1 MLIHNISSM
10 ANRLDYEFNNL
21 SSKLQHSGAMG
32 SLREEVLKNCLRE
45 IIPTKFS
52 IGTGIVVDAYDT
64 QSKQQDFLIYDGF
77 SSPRFLINEA
87 LVVLPVESIFA
98 TIEVKSTLNHT
109 TLKQAVENARS
120 VKALKKTLLY
130 PPEPIPHV
138 EPSNMILSCL
148 FAYTSDV
155 KLTTMQKNFDVLNSE
170 LPFEQRI
177 SIICILDKGCIVTAQ
192 KDNANI
198 CNVWPNVNSRT
209 LSRPN
214 IMQQNLYLFYL
225 TLQTGLSLIPSYPPN
240 LMRYANLNKSLQS
253 KHVSF
258 HFDTL
263 LEGEKLVLDNVT
275 YTGEDVQR
283 IRRIKHYLKKEHL
296 SDGDIYRSGFTRDE
310 LTAEIAWA
318 KCWIM
323 EINEQIHRNTTT

>member
-10 ANRLDYEFNNL
+10 ANRLHYEFENL
-21 SSKLQHSGAMG
+21 SSKIQHSGEMG
-32 SLREEVLKNCLRE
+32 SLREEVLKHCLRE
-45 IIPTKFS
+45 LIPTKYS

-64 QSKQQDFLIYDGF
+64 QSKQQDLLIYDGF
-77 SSPRFLINEA
+77 SSPRFLNNEA
-87 LVVLPVESIFA
+87 LVVLPVESIYA

-120 VKALKKTLLY
+120 VNALKKTLLY
-130 PPEPIPHV
+130 PPGPIPHV

-155 KLTTMQKNFDVLNSE
+155 ELTTTQKNFDVLNSE

-177 SIICILDKGCIVTAQ
+177 GIICILDKGCIVTAQ

-198 CNVWPNVNSRT
+198 DNVWPNVNTRT
-209 LSRPN
+209 LIRPN
-214 IMQQNLYLFYL
+214 KLEQNLYLFYL
-225 TLQTGLSLIPSYPPN
+225 TLQTGLSLIPCYPPN
-240 LMRYANLNKSLQS
+240 LMQYANLNKSLQS

-263 LEGEKLVLDNVT
+263 PEGETLVLDNVV

-283 IRRIKHYLKKEHL
+283 IHRIQHYLEKEYL
-296 SDGDIYRSGFTRDE
+296 LDVDVNRSGLTRDE

-318 KCWIM
+318 KRWIM
-323 EINEQIHRNTTT
+323 EKNEQIQRNTAT